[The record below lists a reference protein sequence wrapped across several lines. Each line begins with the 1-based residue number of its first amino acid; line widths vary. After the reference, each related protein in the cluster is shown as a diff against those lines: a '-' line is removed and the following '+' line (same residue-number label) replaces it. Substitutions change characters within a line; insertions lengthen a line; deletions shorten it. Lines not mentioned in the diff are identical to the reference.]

1 MVQIRTLRDA
11 SLSDVIGLYNRGI
24 ENNPYSGQLDE
35 ATWNDTIAGKLYY
48 SPDEVLIAYDDG
60 RPLGYTHLC
69 HAPNA
74 DRSGPDPQ
82 VGSIEALF
90 FDPARPDA
98 GAALLAAAVEQH
110 QSGGARKVLGWSSF
124 SGYPLY
130 RGIFVGLEP
139 LARAGDQ
146 HIVQAFHDAGFAY
159 CQRSVEMVIN
169 YDQPV
174 EEHPPQVELDYTVGP
189 WMPASAWEQ
198 ATWRGLEPYRSTV
211 RIGDEQVGSCLYAM
225 MPVISRSYG
234 APVACIGGLGI
245 NEQWRRKGIAA
256 FLVARALNHMLAL
269 GARRLVLGTQHDNW
283 AAHATYRK
291 VGMEI
296 EESLYA
302 VELRLDRPD

>member
-1 MVQIRTLRDA
+1 MLQIRTLRDA
-11 SLSDVIGLYNRGI
+11 SLTDVIGLYNRGI
-24 ENNPYSGQLDE
+24 KNNPYSGQLDE
-35 ATWNDTIAGKLYY
+35 ATWSDVIVGKPYY
-48 SPDEVLIAYDDG
+48 SPDEVLVAYDNG
-60 RPLGYTHLC
+60 RPLGYAHLC

-74 DRSGPDPQ
+74 DRSGPDPA

-98 GAALLAAAVEQH
+98 GAALLAASVEQ
-110 QSGGARKVLGWSSF
+110 QRTVGAQKILGWSSF

-139 LARAGDQ
+139 LAREQDR
-146 HIVQAFHDAGFAY
+146 HIVQAFLNAGFEY

-174 EEHPPQVELDYTVGP
+174 EEHWPEIGLDFTVGP
-189 WMPASAWEQ
+189 WMPTSAWEQ
-198 ATWRGLEPYRSTV
+198 ATWRGLEPYRSKV
-211 RIGDEQVGSCLYAM
+211 YVGDEQVGSCLYAL
-225 MPVISRSYG
+225 MPVISRSFG

-256 FLVARALNHMLAL
+256 VLVARALNHMHSL

-296 EESLYA
+296 EESLCA
-302 VELRLDRPD
+302 FELKLNGPE